1 MRRRSED
8 RSKGRRVMNV
18 IMRGESGEA
27 RKAHGGGGSLSRKTP
42 RGQPARREPSKA
54 GRQLALLTALTVG
67 LLPST

>member
-1 MRRRSED
+1 
-8 RSKGRRVMNV
+8 MNV